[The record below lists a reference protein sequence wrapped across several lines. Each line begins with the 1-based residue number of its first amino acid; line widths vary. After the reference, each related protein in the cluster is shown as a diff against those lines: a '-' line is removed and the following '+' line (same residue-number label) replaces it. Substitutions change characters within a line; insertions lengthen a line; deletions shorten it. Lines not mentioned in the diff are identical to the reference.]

1 MLLPWLRDA
10 YNVTSH
16 PIKTFVFKMATGL
29 HLEQYLE
36 SLENLPT
43 ELQRNFHLMR
53 DLDQRSQDVMRNV
66 DKISDDYLTSVREM
80 SMEKRSEQVSTIQK
94 MYNRAKEYSDDKV
107 HLAIQTYEL
116 VDKHIRRLDSDLAK
130 FEAEIKEK
138 ALNNTKKEEETGTK
152 KRRKKKEERGKN
164 KKRGHQSDEEDPPQK
179 GTGRKNKKKKAES
192 DSAIA
197 SVIAHPSDV
206 MDMPVDPN
214 EPTYC
219 LCHQVSYGEMIAC
232 DKLDCPIEWFH
243 FACVGLTTKP
253 KGKWYCPKCST
264 ERKKK

>member
-1 MLLPWLRDA
+1 
-10 YNVTSH
+10 
-16 PIKTFVFKMATGL
+16 MATGL
-29 HLEQYLE
+29 HLEQYLD

-53 DLDQRSQDVMRNV
+53 DLDQRAQDVMRNI
-66 DKISDDYLTSVREM
+66 DQISDEYLSGVKGL
-80 SMEKRSEQVSTIQK
+80 SPEKRSEQMSKIQK
-94 MYNRAKEYSDDKV
+94 MFNRAKEYSDDKV
-107 HLAIQTYEL
+107 QLAIQTYEL

-138 ALNNTKKEEETGTK
+138 ALNNNKKEEDTSSK
-152 KRRKKKEERGKN
+152 KKGRKKKEEKGKH
-164 KKRGHQSDEEDPPQK
+164 KRKGVNQSDEEETTPKP
-179 GTGRKNKKKKAES
+179 GRKKQKKKMET
-192 DSAIA
+192 DSASK
-197 SVIAHPSDV
+197 SVIPCLSIAHPSDV

-232 DKLDCPIEWFH
+232 DKMDCPIEWFH

>member
-1 MLLPWLRDA
+1 M
-10 YNVTSH
+10 
-16 PIKTFVFKMATGL
+16 
-29 HLEQYLE
+29 E

-43 ELQRNFHLMR
+43 ELQRNFHMMR
-53 DLDQRSQDVMRNV
+53 DLDQRAQDVMRNI
-66 DKISDDYLTSVREM
+66 DQLSDEYLVTVKNLSP
-80 SMEKRSEQVSTIQK
+80 EKRSESMSRIQK
-94 MYNRAKEYSDDKV
+94 MFNRAKEFSDDKV
-107 HLAIQTYEL
+107 QLAIQTYEL

-138 ALNNTKKEEETGTK
+138 ALNTTKKEEETSTK
-152 KRRKKKEERGKN
+152 KKGRKKKGEEKGS
-164 KKRGHQSDEEDPPQK
+164 KKRKGGESDEEATPTK
-179 GTGRKNKKKKAES
+179 AGGRKQKKKKVETES
-192 DSAIA
+192 VIA
-197 SVIAHPSDV
+197 SVVGLTSIAHPSDV
-206 MDMPVDPN
+206 LDMPVDPN

-232 DKLDCPIEWFH
+232 DKPDCPIEWFH

>member
-1 MLLPWLRDA
+1 M
-10 YNVTSH
+10 
-16 PIKTFVFKMATGL
+16 
-29 HLEQYLE
+29 E

-43 ELQRNFHLMR
+43 ELQRNFHMMR
-53 DLDQRSQDVMRNV
+53 DLDQRAQDVMRNI
-66 DKISDDYLTSVREM
+66 DQLSDEYLMTVKNLSP
-80 SMEKRSEQVSTIQK
+80 EKRSENMSRIQK
-94 MYNRAKEYSDDKV
+94 MFNRAKEFSDDKV
-107 HLAIQTYEL
+107 QLAIQTYEL

-138 ALNNTKKEEETGTK
+138 ALNNTKKEEETSTK
-152 KRRKKKEERGKN
+152 KKGRKKKGEEKGS
-164 KKRGHQSDEEDPPQK
+164 KKRKGAESDEETTPTK
-179 GTGRKNKKKKAES
+179 AGGRKQKKKKIETES
-192 DSAIA
+192 VIA
-197 SVIAHPSDV
+197 SVIGLSSVAHPSDV
-206 MDMPVDPN
+206 LDMPVDPN

-232 DKLDCPIEWFH
+232 DKPDCPIEWFH